1 MVEVRRMPPTY
12 KERMANIQDIEGIG
26 PAFGE
31 KLEAAGIKTVEAL
44 LEQGASAAGR
54 KAIEEKTGID
64 GGKILTWVNHAD
76 LFRIKGVA
84 GQFSELLEAS
94 GVDTV
99 PELAQRNAANLA
111 TKMAEV
117 NAEKNLA
124 NRTPSE
130 SEVEKWVE
138 EAKSLP
144 RIVTH

>member
-1 MVEVRRMPPTY
+1 
-12 KERMANIQDIEGIG
+12 MANIQDIEGIG

-84 GQFSELLEAS
+84 GQVSELLEAS

-99 PELAQRNAANLA
+99 SELAQRNAANLTA
-111 TKMAEV
+111 KMGEV
-117 NAEKNLA
+117 NTEKNLA
-124 NRTPSE
+124 NRAPSE
-130 SEVEKWVE
+130 SEVEKWIE

-144 RIVTH
+144 KIVTH

>member
-1 MVEVRRMPPTY
+1 
-12 KERMANIQDIEGIG
+12 MANIQDIEGIG

-54 KAIEEKTGID
+54 KGIEEKTGISGD
-64 GGKILTWVNHAD
+64 KILTWVNHAD
-76 LFRIKGVA
+76 LFRIHGVA

-111 TKMAEV
+111 AKMAEV

-124 NRTPSE
+124 NRVPSE
-130 SEVEKWVE
+130 SEVAKWIE
-138 EAKSLP
+138 EAGNLP

>member
-1 MVEVRRMPPTY
+1 
-12 KERMANIQDIEGIG
+12 MANIQDIEGIG

-99 PELAQRNAANLA
+99 PELAQRNAANLTA
-111 TKMAEV
+111 KMGEV
-117 NAEKNLA
+117 NTEKNLA
-124 NRTPSE
+124 NRAPSE
-130 SEVEKWVE
+130 SEVEKWIE

-144 RIVTH
+144 KIVTH